1 MAKMDAARIADATA
15 RALSRTAIP
24 TLLPKAL
31 DPPPAERSFEE
42 ERLYRKQRLAVGFRL
57 FAKYG
62 FDMGVSGHIT
72 ARDPEWPDHFWV
84 NPLARHFAQIRV
96 SDLLLVNHEG
106 HVVEGDAPVNRAA
119 FAIHSALHA
128 ARPDLIAAAHAH
140 SLYGKVWSAVGRQV
154 EPLTQDAAIFYEDH
168 AVFDAYSGVVDDAD
182 EGRRIAAAL
191 GTRHALILANH
202 GILTAGRSVES
213 AVWRYLALENSCKVQ
228 VIAQQAGGGKPMP
241 EDVARRTHLQVG
253 SEGAGIYSYEPYWNL
268 IIAEQ
273 PDVLG

>member
-1 MAKMDAARIADATA
+1 MAKIDAARIADAMA
-15 RALSRTAIP
+15 RPLSRTAIP
-24 TLLPKAL
+24 TLLPKVL
-31 DPPPAERSFEE
+31 DPPPAERGFEE

-128 ARPDLIAAAHAH
+128 ARPDVIAAAHAH
-140 SLYGKVWSAVGRQV
+140 SLYGKVWSTMGRLL
-154 EPLTQDAAIFYEDH
+154 EPLTQDAAIFYEAH
-168 AVFDAYSGVVDDAD
+168 AVFDYSGIVDDPG
-182 EGRRIAAAL
+182 EGRHIAAAL
-191 GTRHALILANH
+191 GMRHALILANH
-202 GILTAGRSVES
+202 GILTVGGSVES
-213 AVWRYLALENSCKVQ
+213 AVWRYLALECSCKAQ

-241 EDVARRTHLQVG
+241 EDVARRTHLLAG

-268 IIAEQ
+268 IVAEQ
-273 PDVLG
+273 PDVLD